1 MPTWDKILKET
12 DQFTASA
19 IYDKYVRQF
28 SEITGNTVI
37 CYLSAF
43 SIFRPYNVPSPLHS
57 IVDQDI
63 QGFMTCS
70 NNVDKK
76 TLDLVIH
83 TPGGDYEATKRII
96 SYLLKTYEKIR
107 VFVPHLAM
115 SGGTLMACA
124 ADEIYMGHYSSLGP
138 TDPQVLV
145 KGNYLPVG
153 AVISE
158 FKRAFKEVEKNPQR
172 ALLWNER
179 LKQVPL
185 GRIDALKT
193 MKKNSN
199 EFLANLLKM
208 RNCHGK
214 SREEI
219 DGMVKVLNSH
229 KRHSSHG
236 KGISLDHA
244 QEIGLNVKNLSEKKN
259 KELEEGV
266 LSLYHAATVL
276 FHLTSTQKIISN
288 NFGRKFVQQFGK
300 PNE

>member
-12 DQFTASA
+12 DQFTPIA

-28 SEITGNTVI
+28 AEITGNTVI

-43 SIFRPYNVPSPLHS
+43 SIFRPYKVPSPLHS

-70 NNVDKK
+70 HNMEKRV
-76 TLDLVIH
+76 LDLVIH

-96 SYLLKTYEKIR
+96 NYLLKTYERIR
-107 VFVPHLAM
+107 VFVPHMAM

-124 ADEIYMGHYSSLGP
+124 ANEIYMGHYSSLGP
-138 TDPQVLV
+138 TDPQVFV

-185 GRIDALKT
+185 GAIDALNT

-199 EFLANLLKM
+199 EFLATLLKM
-208 RNCHGK
+208 RNCQGK
-214 SREEI
+214 KEKEIEE
-219 DGMVKVLNSH
+219 MVKILNSH

-236 KGISLDHA
+236 KGISLDDA
-244 QEIGLNVKNLSEKKN
+244 CKIGLNAKNLSIEENKK
-259 KELEEGV
+259 LEEGV

-276 FHLTSTQKIISN
+276 FQLTSTQKIISN
-288 NFGRKFVQQFGK
+288 NLGRKFIQQFGK